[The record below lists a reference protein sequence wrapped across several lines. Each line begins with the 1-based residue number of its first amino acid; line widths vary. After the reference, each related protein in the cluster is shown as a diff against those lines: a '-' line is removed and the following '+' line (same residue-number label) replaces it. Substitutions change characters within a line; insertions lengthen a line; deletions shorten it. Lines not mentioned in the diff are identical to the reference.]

1 MSDQCMG
8 LPLGYS
14 GDEMRLKIYIIGR
27 SNFVASAFGGFLA
40 APETS
45 SRRTAIATEA
55 EELVEAAG
63 RVC

>member
-1 MSDQCMG
+1 MG
-8 LPLGYS
+8 LPLRCS
-14 GDEMRLKIYIIGR
+14 GDEMRVKIYIIGR
-27 SNFVASAFGGFLA
+27 SNFVASAFGGFLT

-55 EELVEAAG
+55 EEIAEVAR